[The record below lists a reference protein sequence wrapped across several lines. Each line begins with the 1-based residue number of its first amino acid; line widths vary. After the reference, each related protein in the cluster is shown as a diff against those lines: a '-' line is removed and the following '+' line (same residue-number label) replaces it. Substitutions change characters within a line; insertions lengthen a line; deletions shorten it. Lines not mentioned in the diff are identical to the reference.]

1 MPDWNHGLEVNDVVE
16 SKTGELIIGR
26 ITQLN
31 SSRAWLDGFLQSFDV
46 TGLKKVDEETESGFR
61 RADAEVEQEITG
73 IMDGNSTVIMSP
85 QYCQL
90 KRLNLLLQVFH
101 RPDIRAAVNNQ
112 HDNMEIWD
120 LLTECWS
127 GVLDD
132 LKGKGVG

>member
-1 MPDWNHGLEVNDVVE
+1 MKDEIPAPRETWADNLTPEE
-16 SKTGELIIGR
+16 RAELF
-26 ITQLN
+26 N
-31 SSRAWLDGFLQSFDV
+31 
-46 TGLKKVDEETESGFR
+46 
-61 RADAEVEQEITG
+61 
-73 IMDGNSTVIMSP
+73 GNATVIMSP
-85 QYCQL
+85 QYRQL
-90 KRLNLLLQVFH
+90 KKLNLLLQVFH